1 MQRGFEL
8 CMSATLSAFAA
19 LFVSVP
25 ANAAPQI
32 PDVYVYDVG
41 VNGGDTN
48 DFAYYGQSGGI
59 AAHVLDLGPARRAR
73 LQVRGLLRGGRLVD
87 EPRDRFQSQMW
98 HTSSPFGASRAGR
111 SVRRMRARALN
122 SWLFDVPAVM
132 PSVSAIS
139 SCV

>member
-8 CMSATLSAFAA
+8 CLSATLSAFAA

-48 DFAYYGQSGGI
+48 DFAYYGQSDSSLGVATYKVGERYS
-59 AAHVLDLGPARRAR
+59 DL
-73 LQVRGLLRGGRLVD
+73 
-87 EPRDRFQSQMW
+87 E
-98 HTSSPFGASRAGR
+98 AGT
-111 SVRRMRARALN
+111 
-122 SWLFDVPAVM
+122 
-132 PSVSAIS
+132 
-139 SCV
+139 